1 MFKLRLKTVKIAPKT
16 STATRMHL
24 PTSHPHYRQEQQ
36 QQQQQTIIDQQLSSS
51 DFLNNNN
58 NINNNNNEWI
68 KDWTQNTN
76 NNNNTIETAPID
88 IKGGQQHQVM
98 EPPSNSN
105 SSSSPLAIQDELW
118 WIDHLVARAQ
128 QEYPNELSEYM

>member
-1 MFKLRLKTVKIAPKT
+1 
-16 STATRMHL
+16 MHL
-24 PTSHPHYRQEQQ
+24 PTSHPHHRQEQH
-36 QQQQQTIIDQQLSSS
+36 QQQQTIIDSQINSS

-58 NINNNNNEWI
+58 TIHGSCNDKWI
-68 KDWTQNTN
+68 KDWTNN

-88 IKGGQQHQVM
+88 IKGGQSHQGM
-98 EPPSNSN
+98 DPPSNSN

-128 QEYPNELSEYM
+128 QEYPNELSKYEVVISEKV

>member
-1 MFKLRLKTVKIAPKT
+1 
-16 STATRMHL
+16 MHL
-24 PTSHPHYRQEQQ
+24 PASHPHHRQEQHQ
-36 QQQQQTIIDQQLSSS
+36 QQHQTIIESQINSS

-58 NINNNNNEWI
+58 NTIHGSCNDKWI
-68 KDWTQNTN
+68 KDWTQN

-88 IKGGQQHQVM
+88 IKGGQSHQVM
-98 EPPSNSN
+98 DPPSNSN

-128 QEYPNELSEYM
+128 QEYPNELSEY